1 MKLTFVCA
9 VKNLVVFNLK
19 NFRLSRFVVLYKESH
34 VATVWQLCGTC
45 VASVWQVCGKWG
57 YAEHLSNTKITMQ
70 HARGVTV
77 DGHN

>member
-9 VKNLVVFNLK
+9 VKNLVFFDVK

-34 VATVWQLCGTC
+34 VANVWH
-45 VASVWQVCGKWG
+45 VCGKC
-57 YAEHLSNTKITMQ
+57 EHISNTKNTMQ